1 MALSSLSNP
10 ESALL
15 DVLNKYSHDN
25 DVDVA
30 HNAILA
36 LGLVGAGSNNARL
49 ATMLRQLAAYHAK
62 NPSHLFLVR
71 ISQGLV
77 HLGKGTLSLSPLHYA
92 SRILDQTAL
101 AGLLVVLVACLD
113 CRNLILDKSHYL
125 MYCLATAI
133 EPRWLVT
140 LDTNLK
146 ILPVSVIVGQAV
158 DIVGKAGNPKS
169 IAGGNVHTTPTLLT
183 HNERAELLLD
193 EYEPL
198 SSVLE
203 GFVILR
209 EKTVSS

>member
-10 ESALL
+10 EPALL

-77 HLGKGTLSLSPLHYA
+77 HLGKVSRDCSFHFIVIVIVIIFFFFFFFVSFITCSPHNNFP
-92 SRILDQTAL
+92 I
-101 AGLLVVLVACLD
+101 LLVRQCLW
-113 CRNLILDKSHYL
+113 C
-125 MYCLATAI
+125 I
-133 EPRWLVT
+133 EKRKRRIKKEKKKK
-140 LDTNLK
+140 N
-146 ILPVSVIVGQAV
+146 QE
-158 DIVGKAGNPKS
+158 GKRTKRRR
-169 IAGGNVHTTPTLLT
+169 TK
-183 HNERAELLLD
+183 EQRK
-193 EYEPL
+193 
-198 SSVLE
+198 
-203 GFVILR
+203 LR
-209 EKTVSS
+209 DR